1 MVMGSD
7 LGCFYLLWML
17 DNIFSLKLLDNG
29 SNIRLDCLGK
39 IKVN

>member
-7 LGCFYLLWML
+7 LGCFCLLWML
-17 DNIFSLKLLDNG
+17 DFFFLKLLDNG
-29 SNIRLDCLGK
+29 SNICLDCLGK

>member
-17 DNIFSLKLLDNG
+17 DIFLLKLLDNG
-29 SNIRLDCLGK
+29 SNICLDCLGK

>member
-7 LGCFYLLWML
+7 LGCFCLLWML
-17 DNIFSLKLLDNG
+17 DFFSLKLLDNG
-29 SNIRLDCLGK
+29 SNICLDCLGK

>member
-7 LGCFYLLWML
+7 LGCFHLLGML
-17 DNIFSLKLLDNG
+17 DIFLLNFLDNG
-29 SNIRLDCLGK
+29 SNICLDCLRK